1 MYVKCSSLI
10 FCIKLVIVYDT
21 RKKISEN
28 CERTDPH
35 PLKKKRI
42 LKRKE
47 FSLFTK
53 IFAIDC
59 CVDKSAIDIFV
70 LYRRNHGF
78 IEPRL
83 SAIRP

>member
-35 PLKKKRI
+35 PLKKK
-42 LKRKE
+42 K
-47 FSLFTK
+47 
-53 IFAIDC
+53 
-59 CVDKSAIDIFV
+59 
-70 LYRRNHGF
+70 GF
-78 IEPRL
+78 
-83 SAIRP
+83 